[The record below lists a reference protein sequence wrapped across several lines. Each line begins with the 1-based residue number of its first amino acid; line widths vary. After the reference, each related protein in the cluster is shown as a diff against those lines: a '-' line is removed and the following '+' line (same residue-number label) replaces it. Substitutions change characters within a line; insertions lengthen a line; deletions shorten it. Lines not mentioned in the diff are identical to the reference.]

1 MSDTQSSLYSN
12 TAYHNEE
19 LKSLTRYRFDKAKE
33 RAAEKSSVARL
44 VNILF
49 PELEKLVSSLHIAVV
64 YALLSN
70 YPGASYIANANTEE
84 LAETLCT
91 ASKGRYTKSKTA
103 EIQVAAGAS
112 IGSKMPAKSMEL
124 KTRLLLS
131 AAGQSSL
138 QESAPDTLTSQDGFS
153 HLNPLYYRD
162 MQVQ

>member
-1 MSDTQSSLYSN
+1 M
-12 TAYHNEE
+12 
-19 LKSLTRYRFDKAKE
+19 
-33 RAAEKSSVARL
+33 
-44 VNILF
+44 NILF

-103 EIQVAAGAS
+103 EIQVAAGVS

-124 KTRLLLS
+124 KHTIALIRELDKEIS
-131 AAGQSSL
+131 EV
-138 QESAPDTLTSQDGFS
+138 ESAIDKITSQMDSPIFTIPGIGRHMGAMILAEVGDFS
-153 HLNPLYYRD
+153 NFASADKLLAYAGLSLSLIHI
-162 MQVQ
+162 